1 MFPTSFYFMDA
12 KIGTLDRGE
21 ISEQS
26 QWDLSGL
33 YSSNEEWNK
42 DLEALEGDV
51 PKYDNFR
58 GTLSQSFIKLK
69 ECLEFDMNFS
79 RRLEKLH
86 TFAHLKNDEDKT
98 NSFYQGNY
106 EKSMRLLNEVARA
119 SSFIRPEIMAIPEE
133 QIDQF
138 LEEKEIEFY
147 RFYLEQILR
156 YRDHTLTDKEEQLLA
171 ASGEISRAARDAFDM
186 LDNADLQLGEID
198 DENGEPLPLTHGN
211 FQSLMQNYDRR
222 IRKDAFHNYYNA
234 YESHRFT
241 YSTLLSS
248 SVKKDLFYSRS
259 RNYSGYRAK
268 AMFSENIA
276 EGVYDN
282 LIESVHQN
290 LKPLYKYFELRKRLL
305 GLDDLHVYDCS
316 VPLVK
321 NIKWHMPYEDAV
333 EKIKIALQPLGPEYV
348 ELMGK
353 GLLQDR
359 WTDRYENKG
368 KRSGAYSSGCYDSN
382 PFILMNFTEDNINSV
397 YTLAHEAG
405 HSMHSFYSRRNQPY
419 LYSDYTIFVAEVAS
433 TFNESLLTKFFLS
446 QDIEQDMR
454 IYLLCREID
463 NFRGTLYRQTMFA
476 EFEHRVYEVAENN
489 QPLTIE
495 TFQEIYKGLLELYF
509 GSGLVLDD
517 CLSLE
522 CFRIPHFYFSFYV
535 YKYATGISAA
545 YALADRVLSGG
556 EQELGDYLN
565 FLKSG
570 GSKYPIDLLKDAGV
584 DMSSPEPINTALLKF
599 SVLVDELEN
608 LTLKN

>member
-1 MFPTSFYFMDA
+1 MDA
-12 KIGTLDRGE
+12 KAGTLDRGE

-26 QWDLSGL
+26 QWDLSEL

-42 DLEALEGDV
+42 DLEALEGDI
-51 PKYDNFR
+51 PKYDSFR
-58 GTLSQSFIKLK
+58 GTLSQSFVKLK
-69 ECLEFDMNFS
+69 NCLEFDMNFS
-79 RRLEKLH
+79 RRLEKLY

-98 NSFYQGNY
+98 NSFYQGNF
-106 EKSMRLLNEVARA
+106 EKSMRLLNEAGRA

-305 GLDDLHVYDCS
+305 DLDDLHVYDCS

-348 ELMGK
+348 KLMGK

-382 PFILMNFTEDNINSV
+382 PFILMNFAEDNINSV

-446 QDIEQDMR
+446 QDIERDMH

-517 CLSLE
+517 CLLLE

>member
-1 MFPTSFYFMDA
+1 MDA

-33 YSSNEEWNK
+33 YSSHEEWNK

-69 ECLEFDMNFS
+69 ECLEFDMNIS
-79 RRLEKLH
+79 RRLEKLY

-98 NSFYQGNY
+98 NSFYQGNF
-106 EKSMRLLNEVARA
+106 EKSMRLVNEAARA

-147 RFYLEQILR
+147 RFYLEQLLR

-268 AMFSENIA
+268 AMFAENIS

-348 ELMGK
+348 ELMGN

-446 QDIEQDMR
+446 QDIERDMH

>member
-1 MFPTSFYFMDA
+1 MDA

-33 YSSNEEWNK
+33 YSSHEEWNK

-69 ECLEFDMNFS
+69 ECLEFDMNIS
-79 RRLEKLH
+79 RKIEKLY

-98 NSFYQGNY
+98 NSFYQGNF
-106 EKSMRLLNEVARA
+106 EKSMRLVNEVARA

-138 LEEKEIEFY
+138 LEQKEIEFY
-147 RFYLEQILR
+147 RFYLEQLLR
-156 YRDHTLTDKEEQLLA
+156 YREHTLTDKEEQLLA
-171 ASGEISRAARDAFDM
+171 ASGEISRVAQDAFDM
-186 LDNADLQLGEID
+186 LDNADLQLGEIE

-222 IRKDAFHNYYNA
+222 IRKDAFRNYYKA

-241 YSTLLSS
+241 YATLLSS

-268 AMFSENIA
+268 AMFAENIA

-333 EKIKIALQPLGPEYV
+333 EKIKIALQPLGNEYV
-348 ELMGK
+348 ELMDN
-353 GLLQDR
+353 GLLRDR

-446 QDIEQDMR
+446 QDIDRDMR

-495 TFQEIYKGLLELYF
+495 TFQEIYKELLELYF

-556 EQELGDYLN
+556 EQELDDYLN

-570 GSKYPIDLLKDAGV
+570 GSKYPIDLLKGAGV
-584 DMSSPEPINTALLKF
+584 DMNSPEPLNTALLKF
-599 SVLVDELEN
+599 SSLVDELEI

>member
-1 MFPTSFYFMDA
+1 MDA

-33 YSSNEEWNK
+33 YSSHEEWNK

-69 ECLEFDMNFS
+69 ECLEFDMNIS
-79 RRLEKLH
+79 RRLEKLY
-86 TFAHLKNDEDKT
+86 TFAHLKNDEYKT
-98 NSFYQGNY
+98 NSFYQGNF
-106 EKSMRLLNEVARA
+106 EKSMRLVNEAARA

-147 RFYLEQILR
+147 RFYLEQLLR

-305 GLDDLHVYDCS
+305 DLDDLHVYDCS

-333 EKIKIALQPLGPEYV
+333 EKIKIALQPLGNEYV
-348 ELMGK
+348 ELMGN

-446 QDIEQDMR
+446 QDIERDMR

-495 TFQEIYKGLLELYF
+495 TFQEIYKDLLELYF

-556 EQELGDYLN
+556 KQELDDYLN

-570 GSKYPIDLLKDAGV
+570 GSKYPIDLLKGAGV
-584 DMSSPEPINTALLKF
+584 DMNSPEPLNTALLKF
-599 SVLVDELEN
+599 SSLVDELEI

>member
-1 MFPTSFYFMDA
+1 M
-12 KIGTLDRGE
+12 
-21 ISEQS
+21 
-26 QWDLSGL
+26 
-33 YSSNEEWNK
+33 
-42 DLEALEGDV
+42 LEGDV

-69 ECLEFDMNFS
+69 ECLEFDMNIS
-79 RRLEKLH
+79 RRLEKLY

-98 NSFYQGNY
+98 NSFYQGNF
-106 EKSMRLLNEVARA
+106 EKSMRLLNEAGRA

-333 EKIKIALQPLGPEYV
+333 EKIKIALQPLGNEYV
-348 ELMGK
+348 ELMGN
-353 GLLQDR
+353 GLLQGR

-382 PFILMNFTEDNINSV
+382 PFILMNFAEDNINSV

-446 QDIEQDMR
+446 QDIERDMH

-495 TFQEIYKGLLELYF
+495 TFQEIYKDLLELYF

-556 EQELGDYLN
+556 KQELDDYLN

-570 GSKYPIDLLKDAGV
+570 GSKYPIDLLKGAGV
-584 DMSSPEPINTALLKF
+584 DMSSPEPLNTALLKF
-599 SVLVDELEN
+599 SSLVDELEN

>member
-1 MFPTSFYFMDA
+1 MDA
-12 KIGTLDRGE
+12 KAGTLTRDE
-21 ISEQS
+21 IPENS

-33 YSSNEEWNK
+33 YSSNEEWDKNF
-42 DLEALEGDV
+42 EALEGDLSR
-51 PKYDNFR
+51 YASFQ
-58 GTLSQSFIKLK
+58 GTLGESCLKLK
-69 ECLEFDMNFS
+69 ECIEFDMNFS
-79 RRLEKLH
+79 RKLEKLY

-98 NSFYQGNY
+98 NSFYQGNF
-106 EKSMRLLNEVARA
+106 EKAMRLLNEAGSA
-119 SSFIRPEIMAIPEE
+119 SSFIRPEIMAIP
-133 QIDQF
+133 QDQMARF

-147 RFYLEQILR
+147 KYHLEQILR
-156 YRDHTLTDKEEQLLA
+156 YREHTLTDKEEKLLA
-171 ASGEISRAARDAFDM
+171 ASGEMSRAARDGFDM
-186 LDNADLQLGEID
+186 LDNADLQLGEIE
-198 DENGEPLPLTHGN
+198 DESGEPLTLTHGN

-222 IRKDAFHNYYNA
+222 MRKDAFHTYYKA

-268 AMFSENIA
+268 ALFSENIS
-276 EGVYDN
+276 EEVYDN

-290 LKPLYKYFELRKRLL
+290 LKPLYKYFEIRKKLL
-305 GLDDLHVYDCS
+305 GLDELHAYDCS

-321 NIKWHMPYEDAV
+321 NIKWHMPYEEAV
-333 EKIKIALQPLGPEYV
+333 EKIKIALQPLGAEYN
-348 ELMGK
+348 ELVGK

-359 WTDRYENKG
+359 RTDRYENKG

-382 PFILMNFTEDNINSV
+382 PFILMNYTEDNINSV

-405 HSMHSFYSRRNQPY
+405 HSMHSLYSRKNQPY

-433 TFNESLLTKFFLS
+433 TFNESLLTKYFLS
-446 QDIEQDMR
+446 QDIDREMR
-454 IYLLCREID
+454 VYLLCREID

-476 EFEHRVYEVAENN
+476 EFEHKVYEAAENN

-495 TFQEIYKGLLELYF
+495 TFQEIYKGLLDLYF
-509 GSGLVLDD
+509 GPGLVLDD

-556 EQELGDYLN
+556 DKELDDYLN

-570 GSKYPIDLLKDAGV
+570 GSKYPIDLLKGAGV
-584 DMSSPEPINTALLKF
+584 DMTSPEPVRTALSKF
-599 SVLVDELEN
+599 SSLVDELES
-608 LTLKN
+608 LTLEN